1 MNATL
6 SRVAGRLRQLCRICA
21 AFMMLAYV
29 LLGIPAFAQDN
40 TANTNSAA
48 TTKPKTEEPKPN
60 FEFVDGTAVTLAPD
74 ALLQFKFDIL
84 IKNLG
89 DLGAVPSLELVSDV
103 ENRCGPNN
111 LKLIPNKLEL
121 IQPKGIT
128 VTHVTVFGV
137 KLPATC
143 YIKLTAG
150 NPAGNTSLKPIK
162 LNQQYLTK
170 DFFYPLWI
178 SLALAAFVAIATG
191 ALARW
196 RIGEIVGANYRLGSP
211 AWELDKSWISN
222 TTVVSSVLAT
232 AMGLGALPELTKF
245 ASKTGYAALV
255 FMTSLAVIIAPFLST
270 AFRRGEVKKDA
281 DNKNAVVYGTCVW
294 LFLLCGAVTLFAGI
308 TQVVVLFLL
317 FDEIFLPYGFWSIG
331 SEPQPW
337 ASLNLGLVSTAVLVI
352 ALCWYVGHSM
362 FLTIRLQV
370 KSEGNTGFRK
380 GLAADTATASQRPS
394 WPVL

>member
-1 MNATL
+1 M
-6 SRVAGRLRQLCRICA
+6 
-21 AFMMLAYV
+21 
-29 LLGIPAFAQDN
+29 
-40 TANTNSAA
+40 
-48 TTKPKTEEPKPN
+48 
-60 FEFVDGTAVTLAPD
+60 
-74 ALLQFKFDIL
+74 
-84 IKNLG
+84 
-89 DLGAVPSLELVSDV
+89 
-103 ENRCGPNN
+103 
-111 LKLIPNKLEL
+111 
-121 IQPKGIT
+121 
-128 VTHVTVFGV
+128 THVAVFGV

-150 NPAGNTSLKPIK
+150 SQAGNTSLKQIK

-170 DFFYPLWI
+170 DVLYPLGVG
-178 SLALAAFVAIATG
+178 LALAVIVAIATG

-196 RIGEIVGANYRLGSP
+196 KIGEIVGANYRLGSP

-255 FMTSLAVIIAPFLST
+255 FMTALAVIIAPFLST

-281 DNKNAVVYGTCVW
+281 DNKTAVVYGTCVW

-337 ASLNLGLVSTAVLVI
+337 TSLNLGLVSTAVLVI
-352 ALCWYVGHSM
+352 ALCRYVGQTM
-362 FLTIRLQV
+362 FLTIRLQA